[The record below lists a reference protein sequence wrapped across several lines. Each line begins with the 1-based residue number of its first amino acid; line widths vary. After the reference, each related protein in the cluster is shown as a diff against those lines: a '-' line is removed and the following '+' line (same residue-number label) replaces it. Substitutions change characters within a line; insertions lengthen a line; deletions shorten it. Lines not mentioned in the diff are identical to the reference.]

1 MAFLPKIPL
10 TVLRLA
16 KRWGVLVGGGI
27 VLALA
32 GCMSA
37 FPEKPVTDA
46 EPGLLAKRLAGN
58 YTVTI
63 AGEEYLLN
71 LHPAG
76 YNYGTNN
83 IVGLTLSGARNPFK
97 VVARSHYE
105 VPPNVDD
112 LRQGLNRLQKYYYGA
127 GEVGEFYGKQY
138 FVDKLRIRRGR
149 DDALSIHS
157 FTLHR
162 TGFVSFAYP
171 TRTVRG
177 IERLK

>member
-46 EPGLLAKRLAGN
+46 EPGPLAKRLAGN

-63 AGEEYLLN
+63 AWEEYLLN

-76 YNYGTNN
+76 YNYDT
-83 IVGLTLSGARNPFK
+83 TTS
-97 VVARSHYE
+97 S
-105 VPPNVDD
+105 D
-112 LRQGLNRLQKYYYGA
+112 
-127 GEVGEFYGKQY
+127 
-138 FVDKLRIRRGR
+138 
-149 DDALSIHS
+149 
-157 FTLHR
+157 
-162 TGFVSFAYP
+162 
-171 TRTVRG
+171 
-177 IERLK
+177 

>member
-10 TVLRLA
+10 TVLR
-16 KRWGVLVGGGI
+16 
-27 VLALA
+27 
-32 GCMSA
+32 
-37 FPEKPVTDA
+37 
-46 EPGLLAKRLAGN
+46 LAKRLAGN

-112 LRQGLNRLQKYYYGA
+112 LRKGMNRLQKYYYGS
-127 GEVGEFYGKQY
+127 GNVGEFYGKQY
-138 FVDKLRIRRGR
+138 FVDKLR
-149 DDALSIHS
+149 
-157 FTLHR
+157 F
-162 TGFVSFAYP
+162 
-171 TRTVRG
+171 
-177 IERLK
+177 